1 MPKPE
6 KPDLFFSSIRGK
18 VRKEAK
24 GEISMRM
31 KKTPATFIV
40 LSFLIAT
47 AFLAFITGTS
57 TAQKAQL
64 VPLFSIT
71 GADIVPKLNRPS
83 DVFIDEKHSE
93 IYVVDQGNKRVVV
106 FDING
111 RYQYQFATP
120 AKLGR
125 PSGLVI
131 NNRDEILL
139 AIGGKVA
146 CYDFRGRLLEYV
158 KFHGLPSSEKVY
170 ATRLKIDRNNS
181 YYILD
186 TKKRRV
192 LVFDTD
198 GNFKFAITNESLP
211 KVKRMVKGK
220 EQEEPMVKSLSI
232 SDICLD
238 DEGMIYLVD
247 YLAARVF
254 VFSSNG
260 EYLRSIGKPGSVFD
274 TLSFPNGV
282 AVDIQGRL
290 LVVDTMGHGILGYDK
305 KGKLLFALGGFGKS
319 EGWFYYPR
327 YISTDRNGR
336 IYVVEPF
343 LGRIQVLS
351 IKTLS

>member
-1 MPKPE
+1 MRLRSKP
-6 KPDLFFSSIRGK
+6 GK
-18 VRKEAK
+18 AL
-24 GEISMRM
+24 
-31 KKTPATFIV
+31 V
-40 LSFLIAT
+40 LILLIAAT
-47 AFLAFITGTS
+47 FLAFITETS
-57 TAQKAQL
+57 TSQEAQL

-71 GADIVPKLNRPS
+71 GADIVPKLNHPV
-83 DVFIDEKHSE
+83 DVFVDEKHDE
-93 IYVVDQGNKRVVV
+93 VYIIDRGNRRVVI

-111 RYQYQFATP
+111 FYQYQFATP

-131 NNRDEILL
+131 NDRDEILL
-139 AIGGKVA
+139 AIGGKIA
-146 CYDFRGRLLEYV
+146 CFDFRGRFLEYV
-158 KFHGLPSSEKVY
+158 KFNGLPDSEKVY
-170 ATRLKIDRNNS
+170 PTRLKIDSNNN
-181 YYILD
+181 YYVLD
-186 TKKRRV
+186 TKQKRV

-198 GNFKFAITNESLP
+198 WNFKLAIAHESLP
-211 KVKRMVKGK
+211 KVKKMMKGK

-232 SDICLD
+232 SDICVD
-238 DEGMIYLVD
+238 DEGAIYLVD
-247 YLAARVF
+247 SMAARVF
-254 VFSSNG
+254 AFNGNG
-260 EYLRSIGKPGSVFD
+260 EYLGSIGKPGSVFD

-305 KGKLLFALGGFGKS
+305 QGKLLFALGGLGKS

-343 LGRIQVLS
+343 LGRIQVLK